1 VRVGEPC
8 PVCGKPGPPC
18 VNSRQRTCG
27 SDCGEVYRA
36 RNTQARRDARYQAA
50 LQSVGIPARVPT
62 FLPHISPTTQDDS
75 PRIPV
80 AGTTV
85 LDSGIANEPVSD
97 PYTLPPEPVAERTR
111 PVPWEPVAQP
121 VQPAAPGQRSGRYRR
136 VLIWPD
142 THLPYADPR
151 AVSLALQIGKY
162 YQPDLVIML
171 GDILDCT
178 GFSRFPH
185 DQVNP
190 KSFLQTELDEW
201 HSLAESIREMAP
213 HAERRFVIGNHE
225 ERIDRWLWS
234 QPQLTGAAGFR
245 LGNLLNLAGHGFA
258 PEVER
263 EVILCGGAL
272 TVTHGT
278 RVGGQGAGLA
288 ARQEMQRHGT
298 SGVSGHT
305 HRLALVTQRDKA
317 GLRQWIESGHL
328 SLNPPHYQP
337 SIQNWIQ
344 GITLGEVSVDAN
356 DFELRPVPFRLSYR
370 ALVDGREFSA

>member
-1 VRVGEPC
+1 MRVGEPC
-8 PVCGKPGPPC
+8 PICLQPGGPKVDAKQATCSPECGLVWKA
-18 VNSRQRTCG
+18 RRTQERR
-27 SDCGEVYRA
+27 DRRYRDGLA
-36 RNTQARRDARYQAA
+36 ALNVDVPAQVHIHEPVAERDARN
-50 LQSVGIPARVPT
+50 VGISPEVPT
-62 FLPHISPTTQDDS
+62 VCHE
-75 PRIPV
+75 R
-80 AGTTV
+80 
-85 LDSGIANEPVSD
+85 VS
-97 PYTLPPEPVAERTR
+97 VAERTR
-111 PVPWEPVAQP
+111 PVPWEPEP
-121 VQPAAPGQRSGRYRR
+121 VTVPAPQSRTGRYIR

-142 THLPYADPR
+142 THLPYADPK
-151 AVSLALQIGKY
+151 AVSLALQIGRY
-162 YQPDLVIML
+162 YQPDLVILL

-213 HAERRFVIGNHE
+213 HADRRYILGNHE
-225 ERIDRWLWS
+225 ERIERWLWS
-234 QPQLTGAAGFR
+234 QPQLTGATGLR
-245 LGNLLNLAGHGFA
+245 LGNLLGLAGHGFA
-258 PEVER
+258 PEPER
-263 EVILCGGAL
+263 EVILCNGSL

-278 RVGGQGAGLA
+278 RIGGQGAGLA
-288 ARQEMQRHGT
+288 ARQEMARHGT

-344 GITLGEVSVDAN
+344 GLTLGEVSADGN